1 MGVWLGVSAMLAFN
15 VYRNFG
21 AVDSVLTSPPEQ
33 ADKVLKV
40 LGPENARM
48 LLRYAAGVENGNT
61 FEVWENLQIGLGVL
75 VAMVLFSSSSMRL
88 LSMVPLLMVALVV
101 FLHWK
106 ITPELE
112 WLGRSIEFKPLEE
125 ALPAGHFWTL
135 HRIYAILDTVKCL
148 LGVALTVLLVAQGG
162 TKVVRR
168 RHHHHDE
175 ARVAQA
181 S

>member
-15 VYRNFG
+15 VFRNFE
-21 AVDSVLTSPPEQ
+21 AVDSVLKSPPEQ
-33 ADKVLKV
+33 AEKILKT

-48 LLRYAAGVENGNT
+48 LLRYSAGVENGNT
-61 FEVWENLQIGLGVL
+61 FEVWEDIQLALGVL
-75 VAMVLFSSSSMRL
+75 LAMVLFLSSSTRL
-88 LSMVPLLMVALVV
+88 LAIVPLLMMALVL
-101 FLHWK
+101 FLHVK

-112 WLGRSIEFKPLEE
+112 WLGRSLEFKPLEE
-125 ALPAGHFWTL
+125 VLPADHFWTL

-148 LGVALTVLLVAQGG
+148 LGAGLTVLLVMQSS

-168 RHHHHDE
+168 RHHHAVE
-175 ARVAQA
+175 QV